1 LIGERHRKQFFR
13 RHVSELRIGD
23 ERIAHQVGPA
33 SGLYLKMEPHGSFR
47 LDSGVIEP
55 GEDIQYH
62 ERGQA
67 LPAWRHLHDA
77 RAAIID
83 ADRIDVLRAVF
94 RKIRKR

>member
-1 LIGERHRKQFFR
+1 
-13 RHVSELRIGD
+13 
-23 ERIAHQVGPA
+23 
-33 SGLYLKMEPHGSFR
+33 
-47 LDSGVIEP
+47 
-55 GEDIQYH
+55 
-62 ERGQA
+62 